1 MDLTSKVEMQENK
14 IKELTRKV
22 GLQGKEIKELTSKVE
37 LQENEIKEMKEFLQ
51 ESTRLASDIAA
62 LNERLTETE
71 REVGRVGRDG
81 ENFIADIRAA
91 AVPVI
96 CCVLITILSLF
107 LNLL

>member
-22 GLQGKEIKELTSKVE
+22 GLQGK
-37 LQENEIKEMKEFLQ
+37 EIKEMKEFLQ

-71 REVGRVGRDG
+71 REVGRVGKDE

-96 CCVLITILSLF
+96 CCVLVTILSLF
-107 LNLL
+107 LSLL

>member
-22 GLQGKEIKELTSKVE
+22 GLQGK
-37 LQENEIKEMKEFLQ
+37 EIKEMKEFLQ

-96 CCVLITILSLF
+96 CSVLVTILSLF
-107 LNLL
+107 LSLL

>member
-22 GLQGKEIKELTSKVE
+22 GLQGK
-37 LQENEIKEMKEFLQ
+37 EIKEMKEFLQ